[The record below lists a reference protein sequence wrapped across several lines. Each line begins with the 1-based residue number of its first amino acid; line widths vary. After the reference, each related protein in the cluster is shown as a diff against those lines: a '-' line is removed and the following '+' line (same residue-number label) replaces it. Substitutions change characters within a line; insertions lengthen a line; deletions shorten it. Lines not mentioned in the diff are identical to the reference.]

1 MAGQPLTLYL
11 SGSIRKGAS
20 DRRSSDYF
28 WTSSDTEEIW
38 NLTPK
43 PIRLL
48 NPALTEIDRSDP
60 RVNFGCDLY
69 LVSISDAVVVDLRRK
84 KGIGVGAELAF
95 ADARRIPVFG
105 LIGEVSE
112 YRLPVLE
119 NIAGQTINNWTH
131 PFVDGLCDE
140 VFTSLGN
147 LCGRITELFSG
158 PGIAS
163 AYSKKIDTAI
173 DYFLE
178 RNGASVRFHE

>member
-1 MAGQPLTLYL
+1 MACQPLTLYL

-20 DRRSSDYF
+20 DRRPSDYF
-28 WTSSDTEEIW
+28 WTSSDTEKIQR
-38 NLTPK
+38 LVLQ

-48 NPALTEIDRSDP
+48 NPSLTAIDRSDP

-69 LVSISDAVVVDLRRK
+69 LVSICDAVVVDLRRK

-95 ADARRIPVFG
+95 ADARRMPVFG
-105 LIGEVSE
+105 LIGDASE
-112 YRLPVLE
+112 YKLPVLQ
-119 NIAGQTINNWTH
+119 NIAGQTISNWTH

-140 VFTSLGN
+140 VFTSLDN
-147 LCGRITELFSG
+147 LCERMNQLCAG

-178 RNGASVRFHE
+178 RNGANVSFHE